1 MDFVYYNIQQIEN
14 MDIRNIQLVFDNEA
28 KIKYGYVPTPFNII
42 NKMVD
47 NLPQELFRN
56 KDLKWLDPGCGNGY
70 ISIKI
75 YMRLLYGLC
84 AQFESIDLCRQHI
97 LHNMLYMIDI
107 NNNFI
112 DNSRKLFPNANI
124 IHGDFLNYNTNMLFD
139 VIVCNPPYVCEGI
152 KKVPTNND
160 SKKTSDG
167 ITIWPSF
174 IEKCVELLKPSG
186 YLSTII
192 PSIWMKPDNKMYSY
206 FEKYKIKSLCC
217 YSNSETKKIFMGHAQ
232 TPTCSFV
239 LIKENSDNNLQI
251 YDTSLHEY
259 VFFEKINKG
268 SIPVFGVS
276 IINRLV
282 PFLKKYGSLYDC
294 IVKTNMPSK
303 KVAFYDQHDEV
314 YKYKNIITCK
324 LNENKVPYLVFNY
337 SNKPLSYSGV
347 KKLVLAHKMYGYPY
361 YDESGVYGISNRDN
375 YLILN
380 KTDVEF
386 KKLKDFLNSKLVR
399 VLYESTRYRMKYL
412 EKYAFD
418 FIVDICN
425 IEDFPEDINDENIL
439 NYFGFLEREK
449 NVIMEF

>member
-1 MDFVYYNIQQIEN
+1 M
-14 MDIRNIQLVFDNEA
+14 
-28 KIKYGYVPTPFNII
+28 
-42 NKMVD
+42 
-47 NLPQELFRN
+47 
-56 KDLKWLDPGCGNGY
+56 
-70 ISIKI
+70 
-75 YMRLLYGLC
+75 
-84 AQFESIDLCRQHI
+84 
-97 LHNMLYMIDI
+97 
-107 NNNFI
+107 
-112 DNSRKLFPNANI
+112 
-124 IHGDFLNYNTNMLFD
+124 
-139 VIVCNPPYVCEGI
+139 
-152 KKVPTNND
+152 
-160 SKKTSDG
+160 
-167 ITIWPSF
+167 
-174 IEKCVELLKPSG
+174 
-186 YLSTII
+186 
-192 PSIWMKPDNKMYSY
+192 
-206 FEKYKIKSLCC
+206 
-217 YSNSETKKIFMGHAQ
+217 
-232 TPTCSFV
+232 
-239 LIKENSDNNLQI
+239 
-251 YDTSLHEY
+251 
-259 VFFEKINKG
+259 FFEKINKG

-361 YDESGVYGISNRDN
+361 YDESGVYGISNRNN

-425 IEDFPEDINDENIL
+425 IEDFPEDMNDENIL
-439 NYFGFLEREK
+439 NYFGFIEREK